1 MAAKKK
7 FSDAEMIAMLNLN
20 DGNISKTAEELGV
33 SRSAIVQRKEA
44 LPKGAL
50 IQDIAEFKAK
60 RADLFADL
68 QLKAMGQITADK
80 LSKAS
85 IQQLSTFIGTMYDKE
100 RLENNQST
108 ENVAHKVQQGLSK
121 EDRAYFKE
129 LMDKRTQSLIDQVK
143 YDDED

>member
-1 MAAKKK
+1 MAAKRK

-44 LPKGAL
+44 LPEGAL

-129 LMDKRTQSLIDQVK
+129 LMDKRTKSLIDQVE

>member
-1 MAAKKK
+1 MAAKRK

-20 DGNISKTAEELGV
+20 DGNVSKTAEELGV

-44 LPKGAL
+44 LPEGAL

-68 QLKAMGQITADK
+68 QLKAMAQITADK

-129 LMDKRTQSLIDQVK
+129 LMDKRTKALIEGVS
-143 YDDED
+143 YDED